1 LGFGLFTRLTLKNQ
15 ETKRGLKMLGIDTIW
30 AKLIGIVGTL
40 LAMFVALK
48 LSNKK
53 AADIREA
60 EIKLEDAQEELKDL
74 EEAKKIEKSID
85 SFSDDD
91 KRRRLREF
99 FKEDE

>member
-1 LGFGLFTRLTLKNQ
+1 
-15 ETKRGLKMLGIDTIW
+15 MLGIDTIW

-48 LSNKK
+48 VSNKK

>member
-1 LGFGLFTRLTLKNQ
+1 MLKI
-15 ETKRGLKMLGIDTIW
+15 EPLLMKI
-30 AKLIGIVGTL
+30 AAIVGTL
-40 LAMFVALK
+40 LTMFSFLR

-53 AADIREA
+53 AADVREA
-60 EIKLEDAQEELKDL
+60 EIKLEDVEQQLRDL
-74 EEAKKIEKSID
+74 EDAKKIQEVID

>member
-1 LGFGLFTRLTLKNQ
+1 MRLTLKNQ
-15 ETKRGLKMLGIDTIW
+15 ETKRGLKMLRIDELLP
-30 AKLIGIVGTL
+30 KLLAIGGAL
-40 LAMFVALK
+40 LAMFGFLK

-91 KRRRLREF
+91 KRLRLREF

>member
-1 LGFGLFTRLTLKNQ
+1 MFGF
-15 ETKRGLKMLGIDTIW
+15 
-30 AKLIGIVGTL
+30 
-40 LAMFVALK
+40 LK

-74 EEAKKIEKSID
+74 EEAKKIEKSIN

>member
-1 LGFGLFTRLTLKNQ
+1 
-15 ETKRGLKMLGIDTIW
+15 MLGIDTIW
-30 AKLIGIVGTL
+30 AKLLAIGGAL
-40 LAMFVALK
+40 LAMFGFLK

-74 EEAKKIEKSID
+74 EEAKKIEKSIN

>member
-1 LGFGLFTRLTLKNQ
+1 
-15 ETKRGLKMLGIDTIW
+15 MLGIDTIW
-30 AKLIGIVGTL
+30 AKLLAIGGAL
-40 LAMFVALK
+40 LAMFGFLK

>member
-1 LGFGLFTRLTLKNQ
+1 
-15 ETKRGLKMLGIDTIW
+15 MLRIDELLP
-30 AKLIGIVGTL
+30 KLLAIGGAL
-40 LAMFVALK
+40 LAMFGFLK